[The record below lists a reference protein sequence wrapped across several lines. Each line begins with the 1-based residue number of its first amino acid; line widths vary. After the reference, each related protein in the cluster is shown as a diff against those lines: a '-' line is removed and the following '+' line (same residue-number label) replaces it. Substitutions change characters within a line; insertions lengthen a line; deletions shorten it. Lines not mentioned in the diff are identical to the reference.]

1 MRKDTI
7 IALDYRIFK
16 KKKHLTCFEL
26 PPYPLQQAK
35 ITQAQA
41 ATQACLW
48 NPPKITLSAT
58 VASLHPGAV
67 F

>member
-1 MRKDTI
+1 MKNTLGYSILRKI
-7 IALDYRIFK
+7 SN
-16 KKKHLTCFEL
+16 EL

-48 NPPKITLSAT
+48 NPPKMTLSAT
-58 VASLHPGAV
+58 VLSLHPGAV
-67 F
+67 FSALQNS

>member
-7 IALDYRIFK
+7 IALDYHIF

-35 ITQAQA
+35 ITQAH
-41 ATQACLW
+41 ATAQACL
-48 NPPKITLSAT
+48 
-58 VASLHPGAV
+58 
-67 F
+67 